1 MIKLATV
8 NVDGERIDW
17 NFDTIE
23 EILID
28 WWTNDGM
35 NLPSADDKVVDRIY
49 TYNGAKYRA
58 STFDDVIYG
67 LEVIYWNERI

>member
-17 NFDTIE
+17 KFDTIE

-58 STFDDVIYG
+58 STFDDVIYD

>member
-35 NLPSADDKVVDRIY
+35 NLPSADDKVLDRIY
-49 TYNGAKYRA
+49 TYNGAKYRV

>member
-1 MIKLATV
+1 MIKFATV

-23 EILID
+23 EMLID

-58 STFDDVIYG
+58 SIFDDVIYD
-67 LEVIYWNERI
+67 LEVIYWNEKI

>member
-1 MIKLATV
+1 MIKLVTV
-8 NVDGERIDW
+8 NVDGERIGW